1 MNNENK
7 KVESWVNK
15 RQTHC
20 QYIHWKR
27 IECNAVKPICLHA
40 ERNGEKCVYKYCP
53 LK

>member
-7 KVESWVNK
+7 KVERWINK